1 MRRTREQWA
10 TLVGAFERGSEPKGQ
25 FCARRGLYAK
35 TFAWWRWQL
44 RKNEPG
50 AGRSQGVKLLSVDV
64 VDGAGLSSQGAALV
78 IAVSGVEVRVEV
90 GADVGYVAALVTRLR
105 GA

>member
-1 MRRTREQWA
+1 M
-10 TLVGAFERGSEPKGQ
+10 VGAFERASEPVQQ
-25 FCARRGLYAK
+25 FCARRGIYPK

-44 RKNEPG
+44 RNEEAGPG
-50 AGRSQGVKLLSVDV
+50 RIHGVKLLSVDV
-64 VDGAGLSSQGAALV
+64 VGADALSSKAAGLL

-90 GADVGYVAALVTRLR
+90 GADVEYVAALVTRLR